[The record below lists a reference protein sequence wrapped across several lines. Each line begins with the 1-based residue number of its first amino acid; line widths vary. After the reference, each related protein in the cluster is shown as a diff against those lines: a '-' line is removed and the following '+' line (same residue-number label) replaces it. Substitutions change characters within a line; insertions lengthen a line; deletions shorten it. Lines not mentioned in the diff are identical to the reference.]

1 MVRLKTW
8 SSDSTLF
15 ISIEDDG
22 VGIPE
27 EKLGTLLQ
35 QGIGVS
41 NGNERLRV
49 LFGRSYRLI
58 IDSKPGQGTQTVI
71 EIPELDDQ
79 LVAMTLPATESV

>member
-1 MVRLKTW
+1 V
-8 SSDSTLF
+8 
-15 ISIEDDG
+15 
-22 VGIPE
+22 
-27 EKLGTLLQ
+27 
-35 QGIGVS
+35 
-41 NGNERLRV
+41 NERLRV